1 MRKRPFLLLAT
12 EFLLGIVCVREQL
25 PAWGVLAVLLLVY
38 TTPWKERGM
47 RKVLF
52 AAGLPGMFLLGML
65 QMQRQIDF
73 RQQYLQK
80 LTDGQEVRLAGKID
94 RIEPK
99 TRCVYYYL
107 KDCTVEA
114 ESQTLPCNDVIAYV
128 SSASHSAGQI
138 LNIEGTISLFTE
150 ASNEGM
156 FDARQFYQSQ
166 KIDFGI
172 WVTKISRVYGKPDRY
187 RCALQNMKKRA
198 NDVIRYSIR
207 DDGVLSA
214 MLLGEKGDLDAEI
227 KSLYQRAGI
236 AHVLAI
242 SGLHISLLGM
252 GLYRLLRK
260 RLHTRY
266 VTAALATTVFLISY
280 AVLSGNGVST
290 QRAVGMCLIYL
301 FADVTGYA
309 YDMLN
314 ALGIVVLVLLWENPF
329 LLSYSGFVFS
339 VMAVIAIGVGANV
352 LLEWEHSW
360 KRRQQAGEETIKKT
374 FFSRQKEGILVS
386 FAIQLFTIPLVAY
399 SYYEIPVYAML
410 INLFVLAV
418 VNGLLGLTVL
428 GVIVGMAFLPA
439 GRVLFAPCG
448 WMLDSY
454 RFLCEVSLKIP
465 GAQRITGKPAHMR
478 IFWYYLGLGVFLLA
492 IYACA
497 RRNEK
502 HKDCRETADLCVSR
516 RKKRLQGIVFSCF
529 IAFLL
534 LFLLFPQKKSFEID
548 FLDVG
553 QGDGIYLCTGGGT
566 SMFIDGGSTDVKQVG
581 KYRILPFL
589 KAKGVSEISYWFV
602 SHTDTDHVSGLKEV
616 LVSGYRVEYLVF
628 AKAVEKE
635 AKTKELAELARSHGT
650 KVFYMQAGDTV
661 RSKRA
666 AMRCLYPK
674 AADKAEDINDRCLV
688 LQFEEGDI
696 SALFGGDISTDV
708 EEQLIRRR
716 KWDKVLVFKADHHGS
731 RYANAEALLKCI
743 RPEITVA
750 SAGKDN
756 RYGHP
761 SPDAVQRIK
770 ESGSRF
776 FCTIEGGRIRVRVI
790 ENKLVCETY
799 VK

>member
-1 MRKRPFLLLAT
+1 
-12 EFLLGIVCVREQL
+12 
-25 PAWGVLAVLLLVY
+25 
-38 TTPWKERGM
+38 
-47 RKVLF
+47 
-52 AAGLPGMFLLGML
+52 
-65 QMQRQIDF
+65 
-73 RQQYLQK
+73 
-80 LTDGQEVRLAGKID
+80 
-94 RIEPK
+94 
-99 TRCVYYYL
+99 
-107 KDCTVEA
+107 
-114 ESQTLPCNDVIAYV
+114 
-128 SSASHSAGQI
+128 
-138 LNIEGTISLFTE
+138 
-150 ASNEGM
+150 
-156 FDARQFYQSQ
+156 
-166 KIDFGI
+166 
-172 WVTKISRVYGKPDRY
+172 
-187 RCALQNMKKRA
+187 
-198 NDVIRYSIR
+198 
-207 DDGVLSA
+207 
-214 MLLGEKGDLDAEI
+214 
-227 KSLYQRAGI
+227 
-236 AHVLAI
+236 
-242 SGLHISLLGM
+242 
-252 GLYRLLRK
+252 
-260 RLHTRY
+260 
-266 VTAALATTVFLISY
+266 
-280 AVLSGNGVST
+280 
-290 QRAVGMCLIYL
+290 MCLIYL

-650 KVFYMQAGDTV
+650 KVLYMQAGDTV
-661 RSKRA
+661 RNKRA
-666 AMRCLYPK
+666 AMSCLYPK
-674 AADKAEDINDRCLV
+674 ASDKAEDVNDLCLV

-696 SALFGGDISTDV
+696 RALFGGDISTDV

-731 RYANAEALLKCI
+731 RYANAEALLQCI

>member
-1 MRKRPFLLLAT
+1 
-12 EFLLGIVCVREQL
+12 
-25 PAWGVLAVLLLVY
+25 
-38 TTPWKERGM
+38 
-47 RKVLF
+47 
-52 AAGLPGMFLLGML
+52 
-65 QMQRQIDF
+65 
-73 RQQYLQK
+73 
-80 LTDGQEVRLAGKID
+80 
-94 RIEPK
+94 
-99 TRCVYYYL
+99 
-107 KDCTVEA
+107 
-114 ESQTLPCNDVIAYV
+114 
-128 SSASHSAGQI
+128 
-138 LNIEGTISLFTE
+138 
-150 ASNEGM
+150 
-156 FDARQFYQSQ
+156 
-166 KIDFGI
+166 
-172 WVTKISRVYGKPDRY
+172 
-187 RCALQNMKKRA
+187 
-198 NDVIRYSIR
+198 
-207 DDGVLSA
+207 
-214 MLLGEKGDLDAEI
+214 
-227 KSLYQRAGI
+227 
-236 AHVLAI
+236 
-242 SGLHISLLGM
+242 
-252 GLYRLLRK
+252 
-260 RLHTRY
+260 
-266 VTAALATTVFLISY
+266 
-280 AVLSGNGVST
+280 
-290 QRAVGMCLIYL
+290 MCLIYL

-314 ALGIVVLVLLWENPF
+314 ALGIVVLVLLWKNPF

-428 GVIVGMAFLPA
+428 GMIVGMAFLPA

-650 KVFYMQAGDTV
+650 KVLYMQAGDTV

-674 AADKAEDINDRCLV
+674 ASDKAEDVNDLCLV

-696 SALFGGDISTDV
+696 RALFGGDISTDV
-708 EEQLIRRR
+708 EEQLLRRR
-716 KWDKVLVFKADHHGS
+716 KWDKVLIFKADHHGS